1 MAIESSRYIE
11 ITSHGNDNEAQPV
24 NTGTVIIEE
33 AEKEYTAFEV
43 FAHNYDI
50 PIGENSDLGGYVS
63 EAITANMTHVMILR
77 TTAMENVADCDAVV
91 DWGDGTTSVIADGD
105 YNTAGFMYDDAGAYT
120 VQHTYATPGKY
131 IVKVYGKT
139 VYNIQHREDLTDD
152 NGNTSENYNLMCRV
166 LTADLPVSLYLMA
179 NLSSFCRSAKRLLA
193 VDAETIKYKAL
204 VNVGGIFRGCSNLLT
219 ASNFDRE
226 FQRANCE
233 AAFRDCINMVNCDMV
248 LPLCS
253 LYQTACDQMYMNCSK
268 LAENAG
274 HFLTYYSINCNSM
287 YFRKVFYNCSSLTGS
302 ALSLADI
309 LWNNSNIKW
318 KSAEDAFTGSGIY
331 AAAPQSWGGAA
342 YDSIICPTGVVS
354 YGTVSAITFE
364 NNKYYKVSGTVS
376 SIKIRISENNK
387 NAMCKFTTAS
397 SVSVSSINVDPSLVI
412 NKPFDFQ
419 PNTTYLI
426 AVDLGVILWTALENS

>member
-1 MAIESSRYIE
+1 MAIGSSRYVE
-11 ITSHGNDNEAQPV
+11 IKSTGNDNEALPV
-24 NTGTVIIEE
+24 GGGTVIIEDG
-33 AEKEYTAFEV
+33 EKEFTAFEV

-50 PIGENSDLGGYVS
+50 PVGESSDLGGYVS
-63 EAITANMTHVMILR
+63 EAIPANMTHVMILR
-77 TTAMENVADCDAVV
+77 TTAIENVSDCDAVV
-91 DWGDGTTSVIADGD
+91 EWGDGNISVVADGD
-105 YNTAGFMYDDAGAYT
+105 YNTAGFMYDDDGAYT
-120 VQHTYATPGKY
+120 VQHTYPSPGKY

-166 LTADLPVSLYLMA
+166 LTPDLPVSLYLMA
-179 NLSSFCRSAKRLLA
+179 NLSNFCRSAKRLLA

-204 VNVGGIFRGCSNLLT
+204 VNIGGIFRGCSNLLT

-233 AAFRDCINMVNCDMV
+233 AAFRDCVNMVHCDMV

-253 LYQTACDQMYMNCSK
+253 LYQTACDQLFMNCSK

-274 HFLTYYSINCNSM
+274 HFLTYYSINCGSM

-302 ALSLADI
+302 AASMADI

-318 KSAEDAFTGSGIY
+318 KSTEDAFTGSGIY
-331 AAAPQSWGGAA
+331 ATAPQSWGGAA

-364 NNKYYKVSGTVS
+364 NNKYYKVNGTVS
-376 SIKIRISENNK
+376 SIKIRISENNR

-397 SVSVSSINVDPSLVI
+397 SVSVASINVDPSLVI